1 MNHSILDT
9 DMLMPLFKG
18 VPQVIERA
26 RQHRDLY
33 GYLNI
38 TIITYYE
45 VMKGH
50 EYVRARDRQKVF
62 DKFCS
67 LNKVIPLDQ
76 ATCRRAAQIY
86 ADLRRRGNL
95 IPDADILIAGIAL
108 VGDYVLVTQNVKHF
122 RRIAGLRVE
131 NWMNDVTLGRD

>member
-1 MNHSILDT
+1 MNPSILDT

-18 VPQVIERA
+18 VPLVVERA

-33 GYLNI
+33 GHLNI

-50 EYVRARDRQKVF
+50 EYVGALDRQKLF
-62 DKFCS
+62 DEFCE
-67 LNKVIPLDQ
+67 LNNVIPLDQ
-76 ATCRRAAQIY
+76 VACQRAAQVY
-86 ADLRRRGNL
+86 ASLRRQGNL

-108 VGDYVLVTQNVKHF
+108 ASDYVLVTQNVRHF
-122 RRIAGLRVE
+122 QRIAGLKVE
-131 NWMNDVTLGRD
+131 NWLS

>member
-1 MNHSILDT
+1 MNPSILDT

-18 VPQVIERA
+18 VSLMVERA
-26 RQHRDLY
+26 RRHQDLY
-33 GYLNI
+33 GHLNI

-50 EYVRARDRQKVF
+50 EYVSARDRQKVF
-62 DKFCS
+62 DEFCR
-67 LNKVIPLDQ
+67 LNNVIPLNQ
-76 ATCRRAAQIY
+76 AACRRAAQIY

-108 VGDYVLVTQNVKHF
+108 AGDYVLVTQNVKHF
-122 RRIAGLRVE
+122 RRITGLKVE
-131 NWMNDVTLGRD
+131 NWLS

>member
-1 MNHSILDT
+1 MSPAILDT

-18 VPQVIERA
+18 MSKVTERA
-26 RQHRDLY
+26 QQHRDLY

-50 EYVRARDRQKVF
+50 QYVGAHERQKIF
-62 DKFCS
+62 DEFCR
-67 LNKVIPLDQ
+67 LNNVIVLDQ
-76 ATCRRAAQIY
+76 SACKQAAQVY
-86 ADLRRRGNL
+86 ADLRRRGKL

-108 VGDYVLVTQNVKHF
+108 AGGYTLVTQNVRHF
-122 RRIAGLRVE
+122 QRITGLKVE
-131 NWMNDVTLGRD
+131 NWLS

>member
-1 MNHSILDT
+1 MNPSILDT
-9 DMLMPLFKG
+9 DMLMPLFRG
-18 VPQVIERA
+18 VPLTAERA
-26 RQHRDLY
+26 RRHRDLY

-50 EYVRARDRQKVF
+50 EYVGARDRQKVF
-62 DKFCS
+62 DEFCR
-67 LNKVIPLDQ
+67 LNNVIPLNQ
-76 ATCRRAAQIY
+76 AACRRAAQIY

-108 VGDYVLVTQNVKHF
+108 AGDYVLVTQNVKHF

-131 NWMNDVTLGRD
+131 NWLS

>member
-1 MNHSILDT
+1 MSPAILDT

-18 VPQVIERA
+18 MSKVTERTQ
-26 RQHRDLY
+26 QHRDLY

-50 EYVRARDRQKVF
+50 QYVGAHERQKIF
-62 DKFCS
+62 DEFCR
-67 LNKVIPLDQ
+67 LNNVIVLDQ
-76 ATCRRAAQIY
+76 SVCKQSAQIY
-86 ADLRRRGNL
+86 TDLRRRGKL

-108 VGDYVLVTQNVKHF
+108 AGGYTLVTQNVKHF
-122 RRIAGLRVE
+122 QHIIGLKVE
-131 NWMNDVTLGRD
+131 NWLS